1 MCWLLIIGYYSVIV
15 IWLLVINYMKVLVVD
30 SGGRGHAIAWQFK
43 NDPEVKEVICTPGN
57 SGIAREIRCEN
68 ARTNEEILELA
79 KQEKVDLVFIGPE
92 SPLTNGIVDLFKK
105 EGIPVVG
112 PTKRASIL
120 EGSKAY
126 TKLLCRE
133 IGVPVAE
140 FEVFDNPEKA
150 RDYVEYVK
158 YPVVAKADGLAQGKG
173 SIVCSDI
180 GESCQAIDQLMV
192 EKIFGDAGKKVVV
205 EKRLYGT
212 EISFFFFTD
221 GKALAPMPVAQDYKR
236 AYDNDEGLNTG
247 GMGAYSPHR
256 LEGAR
261 LTNLVSEK
269 VALPLITGFA
279 EKEGIL
285 YKGIL
290 YLGLMLVE
298 ETPYLLEVNVR
309 LGDPEAE
316 VILPR
321 LKTPLSDISFQII
334 NGVLSEKKVE
344 WSQDYYCD
352 VVAAVGRT
360 RQIKNGKSKGWYHG
374 YPGRYGKG
382 YPISGIEQV
391 KDPDCKLFF
400 AGVNNSETK
409 GLVTEGGRVLHV
421 VGRGET
427 LQKARSIAYSNIEQI
442 HFEGIR
448 YRRDIGNE

>member
-1 MCWLLIIGYYSVIV
+1 
-15 IWLLVINYMKVLVVD
+15 MKVLVVD

-57 SGIAREIRCEN
+57 VGIDREIRCEN

-79 KQEKVDLVFIGPE
+79 KREKVDIVFIGPE
-92 SPLTNGIVDLFKK
+92 SPLTNGIVDLFIQ
-105 EGIPVVG
+105 ERIPIVG

-158 YPVVAKADGLAQGKG
+158 YPVVVKADGLAQGKG

-180 GESCQAIDQLMV
+180 GEACEAINQLIV
-192 EKIFGDAGKKVVV
+192 KKVFGDSGEKVVI
-205 EKRLYGT
+205 EKRLYGI

-221 GKALAPMPVAQDYKR
+221 GKTLAPMPVAQDYKR

-256 LEGAR
+256 LEGEKLA
-261 LTNLVSEK
+261 NLVSEK
-269 VALPLITGFA
+269 VAIPLITGFA

-290 YLGLMLVE
+290 YLGLMLFE
-298 ETPYLLEVNVR
+298 ETPYLLEANVR

-334 NGVLSEKKVE
+334 NGVLSEKGVE
-344 WSQDYYCD
+344 WSPDYFCD
-352 VVAAVGRT
+352 VVAAAGRT
-360 RQIKNGKSKGWYHG
+360 QQRKNGKSKGWYPG

-382 YPISGIEQV
+382 YPISGIENIQ
-391 KDPDCKLFF
+391 DPNCKIFF
-400 AGVNNSETK
+400 AGVSNSETK
-409 GLVTEGGRVLHV
+409 GLITDGGRVLHV
-421 VGRGET
+421 VGRGKN
-427 LQKARSIAYSNIEQI
+427 LQEARDVAYSNIEQI

-448 YRRDIGNE
+448 YRRDIGKE